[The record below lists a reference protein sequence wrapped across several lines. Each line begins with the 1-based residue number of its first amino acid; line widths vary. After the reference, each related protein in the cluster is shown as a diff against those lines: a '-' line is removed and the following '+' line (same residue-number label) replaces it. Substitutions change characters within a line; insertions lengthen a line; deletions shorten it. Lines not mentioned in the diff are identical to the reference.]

1 MRNWN
6 QGVDISTLIQSVVS
20 YTGSP
25 EAETVLGQA
34 YQVAVE
40 AHEGFQ
46 RINGKPYINH
56 LLAVAG
62 ILARWHAPV
71 HVVAAGLLHDILSLE
86 YSRVRSLDNLRS
98 QLDPVIFR
106 KMEEISNLNSYMRH
120 VQAGDFHS
128 EAEASDFQYQI
139 ASFLQRDPDVVVI
152 KIADRLH
159 NVQGA
164 SELARPWQERM
175 AGVVLTLLV
184 PLTERLGMSMA
195 RYQLEDCCFELN
207 NPGYYTML
215 EQHCLSPDLKQEV
228 ASVQQ
233 ELHHVVNEAL
243 PGSSVRWHP
252 SSLYSVG
259 QDIGFARLASLDTE
273 PVQLINTGSFI
284 VLTNEEDDCYRLL
297 RIIHK
302 QYPPVRGHL
311 RDFIADSKENGYQSL
326 DTQVKHPSGK
336 LLQVAIRTFT
346 MDLIAEYGITAS
358 WWDVPQE
365 LLPRLPQ
372 EAKPGEKEI
381 QVYTPKGEIKYLPQG
396 STVLDFAYHIH
407 TEVGNQCA
415 SALVNGEEAD
425 LYRVLCNGDKVEILT
440 GRPDSEPA
448 LTWLDYVQ
456 TPQALSRIR
465 QSLAQYRRSEMAQRG
480 RMLLDTELQPLGL
493 DSTNVQAQQLL
504 LRLAMKEHLNEIEDL
519 YVSIGVGRHKPDE
532 LVKTLKSKWLKS
544 ARTPDY
550 VDPGLDVIVLSPEEA
565 KLSRVFARCCGP
577 QPPDDII
584 GYRRSDDVLA
594 IHKRSC
600 PQAKQL
606 EKLIQVKWGSAPMK
620 SDYVIMVESL
630 NRPGLASDI
639 STLVTLSGID
649 MQRFS
654 SYKRP
659 DGVTAESHIYLG
671 RTTSAQRNR
680 LQKALEGTGYVNNVE
695 IIHSSFLLTPTSES
709 GSPRL
714 IQPSNP
720 YGPRLAEGSRFY
732 GREIECER
740 ISTLLRD
747 STSNTAILI
756 WGQKRIGKTSLVLR
770 LKELAREDSLPVYI
784 DMQGLKD
791 ASTAQ
796 FLHQLMNSISSA
808 LRNTVQDLPYELTVT
823 PLHKLRKD
831 PLAYFDN
838 FMALVQDVARLHPL
852 VVILDEFQCLCSLRE
867 EKASRS
873 AIFSR
878 MRSRSL
884 HGQGIHLVLSGGG
897 LLSQLTE
904 QGDIS
909 SLFNITHEVKL
920 GYLGTMAGHKLIK
933 SGLTRVGSITELAID
948 LLLELTAG
956 HPFYLQLLCSR
967 LYEYAQEHK
976 TMITQQVVTQ
986 NVQEWLAKADKS
998 RFQHLWEG
1006 NDAASTQRNK
1016 LIMSAIAHVGTSEV
1030 EYSRLAEVL
1039 YPTIAE
1045 HELVR
1050 ALEDLTD
1057 LGILKRDHLYYSI
1070 TVKLFTRW
1078 LRLHWPLE
1086 LALKEIHWS

>member
-6 QGVDISTLIQSVVS
+6 QGVDISTLIQSVVA
-20 YTGSP
+20 YTDSP
-25 EAETVLGQA
+25 KAETVLEQA
-34 YQVAVE
+34 YQVAAE

-46 RINGKPYINH
+46 RINGDPYINH
-56 LLAVAG
+56 VLAVGG
-62 ILARWHAPV
+62 ILAGWHAPLP
-71 HVVAAGLLHDILSLE
+71 VVAAGILHDLLSLD
-86 YSRVRSLDNLRS
+86 YSRVRSLEYIQAQFDSN
-98 QLDPVIFR
+98 IFR
-106 KMEEISNLNSYMRH
+106 KVEEVNKLNSYMRH
-120 VQAGDFHS
+120 VEGGDFHS
-128 EAEASDFQYQI
+128 EAEANDFLYQL
-139 ASFLQRDPDVVVI
+139 ASFLKRDPDVVVV

-159 NVQGA
+159 NVQTA
-164 SELARPWQERM
+164 SVLTRASQERV
-175 AGVVLTLLV
+175 AGVALMLLV
-184 PLTERLGMSMA
+184 PLAERLGMSMA
-195 RYQLEDCCFELN
+195 RYELEDCCFELN
-207 NPGYYTML
+207 NPGYYNLL
-215 EQHCLSPDLKQEV
+215 EQHCMGADLEHGVVNVLQEV
-228 ASVQQ
+228 QQ
-233 ELHHVVNEAL
+233 VVNEAL

-252 SSLYSVG
+252 FSLYSIG

-273 PVQLINTGSFI
+273 PVQLNNTGSFI
-284 VLTNEEDDCYRLL
+284 VLSNEEDDCYRLL

-311 RDFIADSKENGYQSL
+311 RDFIADPKENGYQSL

-346 MDLIAEYGITAS
+346 MDRIAEYGITAS
-358 WWDVPQE
+358 WWGVSQE

-372 EAKPGEKEI
+372 EASPGKEEI
-381 QVYTPKGEIKYLPQG
+381 QVYTPRDEIKYLQQG
-396 STVLDFAYHIH
+396 ATVLDFAYHIH
-407 TEVGNQCA
+407 TEVGNTCA
-415 SALVNGEEAD
+415 GALVNGEQAD

-440 GRPDSEPA
+440 RGPDAGPA

-465 QSLAQYRRSEMAQRG
+465 QYLAQHRRSEMAQRG

-504 LRLAMKEHLNEIEDL
+504 LRLAVKEHLKEIEDL

-544 ARTPDY
+544 ARAPDY
-550 VDPGLDVIVLSPEEA
+550 VEPEMDVNVLSPEDA
-565 KLSRVFARCCGP
+565 QRSRAFARCCGP
-577 QPPDDII
+577 QPPDDIV

-594 IHKRSC
+594 IHKRNC
-600 PQAKQL
+600 PQVKQL

-659 DGVTAESHIYLG
+659 DGVTAEAQIYLG

-680 LQKALEGTGYVNNVE
+680 LQKALESTGYVNNVE
-695 IIHSSFLLTPTSES
+695 IIHSSFLSTATSES
-709 GSPRL
+709 GSLRA

-796 FLHQLMNSISSA
+796 FLHQLMSSISSA

-838 FMALVQDVARLHPL
+838 FMALVQDIAQHHPL

-909 SLFNITHEVKL
+909 SLFNITHDVKL

-933 SGLTRVGSITELAID
+933 SGLTRVGNITELAID

-986 NVQEWLAKADKS
+986 NVQEWLNKADKS

-1006 NDAASTQRNK
+1006 HDAASTQRNK
-1016 LIMSAIAHVGTSEV
+1016 LIVSAIAQLATQEV

-1039 YPTIAE
+1039 CSTIAE
-1045 HELVR
+1045 HELVH

-1086 LALKEIHWS
+1086 LALKEIR

>member
-6 QGVDISTLIQSVVS
+6 QEVDINTLIQSVVS

-34 YQVAVE
+34 YQIAAD

-46 RINGKPYINH
+46 RINGEPYINH
-56 LLAVAG
+56 VLAVAG
-62 ILARWHAPV
+62 ILAGWHAPV
-71 HVVAAGLLHDILSLE
+71 PVVAAGILHDLLSLD
-86 YSRVRSLDNLRS
+86 YSRVRSLDYLQT
-98 QLDPVIFR
+98 QLDPNIFH
-106 KMEEISNLNSYMRH
+106 KLEEVSKLNSYMRH
-120 VQAGDFHS
+120 VEGGDFHS
-128 EAEASDFQYQI
+128 EAEANDFLYQL
-139 ASFLQRDPDVVVI
+139 ASFLQRDPDVVVV
-152 KIADRLH
+152 KIVDRLH
-159 NVQGA
+159 NVQTA
-164 SELARPWQERM
+164 SALSRPSQERV
-175 AGVVLTLLV
+175 AGVTLTLLV
-184 PLTERLGMSMA
+184 PLAERLGMSMA
-195 RYQLEDCCFELN
+195 RYQLEDCCFDLN

-215 EQHCLSPDLKQEV
+215 EHHCLGPDLKQEV

-252 SSLYSVG
+252 SSLYSIG

-311 RDFIADSKENGYQSL
+311 RDFIADPKENGYQSL

-336 LLQVAIRTFT
+336 LLQVVIRTFT

-358 WWDVPQE
+358 WWGVPQE

-372 EAKPGEKEI
+372 EARPGEEEI
-381 QVYTPKGEIKYLPQG
+381 QVYTPKDEIKYLPQG
-396 STVLDFAYHIH
+396 ATVLDFAYHIH

-415 SALVNGEEAD
+415 GALVNGEQAD
-425 LYRVLCNGDKVEILT
+425 LYRVLRNGDKVEILT
-440 GRPDSEPA
+440 GGPDSGPT
-448 LTWLDYVQ
+448 LTWLDYVE

-465 QSLAQYRRSEMAQRG
+465 QYLAQHRRSEMAQRG
-480 RMLLDTELQPLGL
+480 CMLLDTELQALGL
-493 DSTNVQAQQLL
+493 DSTNIQAQQLL
-504 LRLAMKEHLNEIEDL
+504 LRLAVKEHLKEIEDL
-519 YVSIGVGRHKPDE
+519 YVSIGVGRHKSDE

-550 VDPGLDVIVLSPEEA
+550 VDPGLDVNVLSPEEA
-565 KLSRVFARCCGP
+565 KLPRVFARCCGP
-577 QPPDDII
+577 QPPDDIV
-584 GYRRSDDVLA
+584 GYCRSDGILA
-594 IHKRSC
+594 IHRRNC
-600 PQAKQL
+600 PQVKQL
-606 EKLIQVKWGSAPMK
+606 EKLMQVKWGSTPMN
-620 SDYVIMVESL
+620 SDYVMMVESM

-639 STLVTLSGID
+639 SNLVTLSGLD

-654 SYKRP
+654 SNKRP

-680 LQKALEGTGYVNNVE
+680 LQKVLEGAPYVNSVE
-695 IIHSSFLLTPTSES
+695 VIHSSFLSTPTAES
-709 GSPRL
+709 GSLRAT
-714 IQPSNP
+714 QPSNP

-747 STSNTAILI
+747 PTSNTAILI

-770 LKELAREDSLPVYI
+770 LKELAREDSLPVYM

-796 FLHQLMNSISSA
+796 FLHQLMSSISST
-808 LRNTVQDLPYELTVT
+808 LRNNVQDLQYELTVT

-838 FMALVQDVARLHPL
+838 FMALVQEVTLHHPL
-852 VVILDEFQCLCSLRE
+852 VVILDEFQCICSLRE

-884 HGQGIHLVLSGGG
+884 HGHGIHLILSGGG
-897 LLSQLTE
+897 LLSELTE
-904 QGDIS
+904 QYDIS
-909 SLFNITHEVKL
+909 SLFNITHDVKL
-920 GYLGTMAGHKLIK
+920 GYLGTRAGHKLIK
-933 SGLTRVGSITELAID
+933 NGLTQVGNITELAID
-948 LLLELTAG
+948 LLIELTAG

-986 NVQEWLAKADKS
+986 NVQEWLNKADKS

-1006 NDAASTQRNK
+1006 HDAASTQQNK
-1016 LIMSAIAHVGTSEV
+1016 LILSAIAHVGTSEV

-1039 YPTIAE
+1039 YPRIAE

-1070 TVKLFTRW
+1070 AVKLFTRW
-1078 LRLHWPLE
+1078 LRVHWPLE
-1086 LALKEIHWS
+1086 LALKEFH